1 MFYVFRLFTLLF
13 RRFMLSRALH
23 AQEREEIYRL
33 VSKNFNFMPSG
44 SVFDCFCLEALKMAE
59 NEEKLRFTFFAFLP
73 PYFGVSGLLVSG
85 MRKISMR
92 SIDWYQ
98 KFLISWLAARYSTVF
113 VFYCRQNVK
122 IDFLKFNLL
131 PNEPIES
138 FWDALWLGI
147 RPLLCFMVQKSILRN

>member
-1 MFYVFRLFTLLF
+1 
-13 RRFMLSRALH
+13 
-23 AQEREEIYRL
+23 
-33 VSKNFNFMPSG
+33 MP
-44 SVFDCFCLEALKMAE
+44 E
-59 NEEKLRFTFFAFLP
+59 NTEKPSFTFFAFLP
-73 PYFGVSGLLVSG
+73 PYFGVSGSLVPG

-147 RPLLCFMVQKSILRN
+147 RPFLCFTEIYETAI